1 MQLLTF
7 TPSGIYCPAADVYID
22 PVKPVNKALLT
33 HGHSDHAR
41 SGSEQYLCTHASRPV
56 IQYRLGTKA
65 SINSLGFGEQV
76 NIRGVKFSFH
86 PAGHI
91 PGSAQIRVENKG
103 EIWVVSGDYKTE
115 NDGLSEPF
123 EVVPCHTFITESTF
137 GLPVFRWESQQK
149 TMDEINQWWQ
159 KNALEGKVSILA
171 VYALGKAQRVLQN
184 LNTEIGAIYT
194 HGAIENIN
202 EIFRQQGYTLP
213 HTTYYDASIHRKEMP
228 AAMVLAAPSAINS
241 SWSRFMKPS
250 SWGMVSGWMTM
261 RGTRR
266 RRAVDRGF
274 VLSDHADWAGL
285 NTAIK
290 ATGAENIL
298 VNHGYTAIFA
308 KWLRHQGYNA
318 LDVNANYEDVQD
330 DFG

>member
-1 MQLLTF
+1 MQLLSF
-7 TPSGIYCPAADVYID
+7 TPSGIYCSAADVYID
-22 PVKPVNKALLT
+22 PVKPVKKALLT

-41 SGSEQYLCTHASRPV
+41 PGSSQYLCTHASRPI
-56 IQYRLGTKA
+56 IQYRLGADAK
-65 SINSLGFGEQV
+65 IGSLEFGEQL

-91 PGSAQIRVENKG
+91 PGSAQVRVENMG
-103 EIWVVSGDYKTE
+103 EVWVVSGDYKTMP
-115 NDGLSEPF
+115 DGLSEPF
-123 EVVPCHTFITESTF
+123 EAVPCHTFITESTF

-149 TMDEINQWWQ
+149 TMDEINVWWQ
-159 KNALEGKVSILA
+159 KNALEGKVSLLA

-184 LNTEIGAIYT
+184 LDPGIGSIFT
-194 HGAIENIN
+194 HGAIENVN
-202 EIFRQQGYTLP
+202 EIFRQQGLALP
-213 HTTYYDASIHRKEMP
+213 PTIRYDDEKHRKQLP
-228 AAMVLAAPSAINS
+228 GSMVLATPSAINS
-241 SWSRFMKPS
+241 NWSRFMRPAS
-250 SWGMVSGWMTM
+250 TAMVSGWMAM

-274 VLSDHADWAGL
+274 ALSDHADWTGL
-285 NTAIK
+285 NDAIR

-308 KWLRHQGYNA
+308 KWLRHQGFNA
-318 LDVNANYEDVQD
+318 LDAHSNYEDVQD